1 MIALGPSLGP
11 LPLPLPLPLPSAP
24 SPMANNSNLIKEQL
38 QDDIINLCC
47 GYSPQITENLI
58 NELCQVIAE
67 WDTELID

>member
-1 MIALGPSLGP
+1 MGP
-11 LPLPLPLPLPSAP
+11 LLSSPLLSLSL
-24 SPMANNSNLIKEQL
+24 SPPMLTTSNEVKEQL

-47 GYSPQITENLI
+47 GYSPQITEDLI

>member
-1 MIALGPSLGP
+1 
-11 LPLPLPLPLPSAP
+11 
-24 SPMANNSNLIKEQL
+24 MANNSNLIKEQL

-47 GYSPQITENLI
+47 GYSPQITEDLI